1 MVSAWN
7 SGRALAGLA
16 LVGLLS
22 GCLYTDGERAIAGAA
37 GGALVADAL
46 DENVVAGAAL
56 GGLAGTLC
64 DDAGVCR

>member
-1 MVSAWN
+1 MSKPWIF
-7 SGRALAGLA
+7 GRTIAGLA

-56 GGLAGTLC
+56 GGLAGTFC
-64 DDAGVCR
+64 DDAGFCR